1 MGSGNTKHR
10 NLNYQSHSPEYE
22 NKSKRKLFYLS
33 PSRKDKGEMPPS
45 IKEAPGIKGKSKRIK
60 WSSCS

>member
-10 NLNYQSHSPEYE
+10 NLNYQSHPLEYE

-33 PSRKDKGEMPPS
+33 PSKKEKGETLSP
-45 IKEAPGIKGKSKRIK
+45 IKQAPGIKGKSKRIK